1 MHKKIVLG
9 RGLKAL
15 ISMETAATATS
26 GVAPAAAVPA
36 TQGMAE
42 PAALVSPHEIHIADI
57 EPNPFQPRTRFDD
70 DAIRELAASIKASGV
85 LQPIIV
91 RRKDDGYQ
99 LVAGERRLRAAAFAG
114 LVEIPAIVRDVDD
127 RQMMELALIENIQR
141 ENLNPMDE
149 AHAYQ
154 ALAEKVGLTHD
165 QISERVGKQ
174 RTTITNAL
182 RLLGLPPEVRE
193 MVSRETI
200 SAGHARA
207 ILSLEDAG
215 DMITSARYVATKG
228 FSVRRTEAFVRRK
241 MRRQHSRPRAQKLE
255 GLGEWETRLQQ
266 KFATHVLISPGKK
279 GGKVE
284 FEFYGQ
290 EDLERLLEA
299 WGVM

>member
-1 MHKKIVLG
+1 MHRKALG
-9 RGLKAL
+9 RGLEAL
-15 ISMETAATATS
+15 ISPSTAATASS
-26 GVAPAAAVPA
+26 GVV
-36 TQGMAE
+36 E
-42 PAALVSPHEIHIADI
+42 PPVGGARNIQIADI
-57 EPNPFQPRTRFDD
+57 EPNPFQPRTRFDH
-70 DAIRELAASIKASGV
+70 DAIAELAASIRATGV
-85 LQPIIV
+85 LQPVLV
-91 RRKDDGYQ
+91 RRKQDGSYQ
-99 LVAGERRLRAAAFAG
+99 LVAGERRLRAAGVAG

-127 RQMMELALIENIQR
+127 RQMMELALIENVQR

-154 ALAEKVGLTHD
+154 ALVEKLGLTHD

-174 RTTITNAL
+174 RTTISNSL
-182 RLLGLPPEVRE
+182 RLLALPPEVRE
-193 MVSRETI
+193 MVSRETL

-207 ILSLEDAG
+207 LLALESPGEILSA
-215 DMITSARYVATKG
+215 ARYAHAKG

-241 MRRQHSRPRAQKLE
+241 LRRQHTRPRASKLE
-255 GLGEWETRLQQ
+255 GLGEWENKLKQR
-266 KFATHVLISPGKK
+266 FSTHVAILPGRK